1 MTNAIAIVGMA
12 CQYPDAASPSELW
25 ANALAGRRSFRRM
38 PSVRMNADDYLSAD
52 VATSDHTYVLQA
64 AVINGYEF
72 DRVAFRVA
80 GGTYRSAD
88 LAHWLA
94 LDVASR
100 ALADAGFA
108 EGEGLPREMT
118 GVLLGN
124 TLTGEFSRA
133 NLMRLRWPYVRR
145 VLEQELQEAGWTPEQ
160 RARFLARTESRYKAP
175 FPPVGEETL
184 AGGLSNTIAGRICN
198 YFDLKGGGYT
208 LDGACA
214 SSLLAIANACT
225 ALVAGDLDVAVAGG
239 VDLSLDPFE
248 VIGFAKTG
256 ALAPQAM
263 RVYDARSAGF
273 WPGEGCGFVVMMR
286 HDDAVAQGRRI
297 YATVRGWGISSDGS
311 GGITRPEVD
320 GQILALQRAYRRAGF
335 GIDTIAYFEGHGTGT
350 NVGDTTELQ
359 TVSRARREANP
370 TAPAAAISSVKAI
383 IGHTKAAAGV
393 AGLIKAA
400 MALHN
405 QVIPPTIGCETPHT
419 ILSGPDALLRM
430 VPTATPWPADQHVR
444 ASVSAMGFGGINT
457 HVVME
462 GAAPRRRPALD
473 ARERRLAR
481 SRQDAELFVLGA
493 ESHASM
499 LERVNQLR
507 TPARGLSLAEM
518 GDLADSLSHALDA
531 SHVRA
536 ALVAATPAELSER
549 LDELASWLDAGVTH
563 RLETGHGL
571 FLSTGQA
578 TPHIAFLF
586 PGQGSPAHL
595 TGGIM
600 RTRFDAVRELY
611 ERAGLPAAGDGIS
624 TRIAQPAIVTASR
637 AALDLLERY
646 GLEASVAVGHSL
658 GELSALHWGGAYDA
672 DGLLRIAR
680 VRGAAMADL
689 GSPTGAMAS
698 IAAHEEDVC
707 RLLGGLD
714 AVIAGLNSPRQTVVS
729 GDASAVAA
737 VVERARAAG
746 LHVAM
751 LPVSHA
757 FHSPLVA
764 AAAAALAE
772 ALEHEVLSPLGR
784 DVISTVTGRLLPS
797 DADVRDVLLRQIT
810 SPVRFTEAA
819 SRALDRADLAIE
831 VGPGSVLSGL
841 VASMIDVPVIATD
854 AGGSSLRG
862 ILAALG
868 AAYTLGAP
876 ISHRELFADRYLR
889 PFDILRPGAFFVNPC
904 ETVPSVGSALSDGT
918 STAAMEFPAP
928 LENHDALPLREPSGQ
943 TEGGGAGAG
952 ETVLELVRRLVAER
966 AELPSDAVRDD
977 SRLLVDLHLN
987 SITIG
992 QIVIAAAKGIG
1003 LPSPASPTQ
1012 FANATV
1018 IEVAEA
1024 LELLRSTSGG
1034 EEVAEPAGPPQGVD
1048 TWVRTFASRLVDA
1061 GPLPVREAGVPGAW
1075 RLIAPEGHP
1084 IAPAVRSVLERA
1096 EGDGVFVCLP
1106 EQAGDEVVPLLLES
1120 VRVLNAVNKGCWV
1133 LLQCNG
1139 GAAGFA
1145 RTLHL
1150 EKPRV
1155 PVTVIDLPSYDHPEA
1170 MAWIAAEVAAA
1181 SGGGYREIHY
1191 DAGGARLTPLLERV
1205 DVEPFDAVPLGE
1217 NDLLLVSGGG
1227 KGIAAESALELA
1239 RRYGAAL
1246 LLMGRARPD
1255 NDAELAANLARLD
1268 DAGIRYE
1275 YVSADAGD
1283 ADEVRAALL
1292 LGQERLGQPVTAFL
1306 HGAGTNVPQ
1315 AIDLLSADDFA
1326 RTLRPKVHG
1335 ARNILAALDPG
1346 HLKLL
1351 ITFSS
1356 IIGRAGLRG
1365 EADYALANEW
1375 LTRLTEQWGEEH
1387 PECRCIALEWSIWS
1401 GVGMGERLGRVEA
1414 LMREGIHPI
1423 PPEAGIDMLLRVV
1436 AGRPADVALVVTS
1449 RFGSLPTIRTARP
1462 ELPLLR
1468 FLESPLVHYPGI
1480 ELVADAHVS
1489 SDTDP
1494 YLADHTLR
1502 GEAIVPA
1509 VMGLEAFAQAASA
1522 LRGSDEGGVMFT
1534 NVRFARPVVVPA
1546 GERVTV
1552 RVAALRRESG
1562 EIDLALRS
1570 AETGFQADH
1579 FSATC
1584 RAVPENVSDEP
1595 ENVSDEPENI
1605 PGETEW
1611 SLPEELLPFDADRTM
1626 YSEILFQRGR
1636 FRRLRGYRTL
1646 RALECIADIAVDSS
1660 VAWFS
1665 QYLPGRRLL
1674 GDPGARD
1681 AAIHCIQGCIPH
1693 MTLLPVSVER
1703 IVIGSA
1709 PADGVM
1715 HVHAR
1720 ERWHE
1725 GDDFLYDMDIRDGS
1739 GRICEQWRGLLLH
1752 AVERNRHRD
1761 AWGPILLGPYVERRM
1776 AEIVPGAA
1784 LSVAVK
1790 QSAEPKAPDWKT
1802 VEWSGTERRERSN
1815 GALREAAGVKTR
1827 IARRGDGKPVAH
1839 DGTGLSASHAGGTT
1853 LAVAAQGDVGCD
1865 IEPVAG
1871 REAELWRGLLG
1882 TERHA
1887 LAELIASELTEDP
1900 DAAATRVWAASESL
1914 EKAGL
1919 THAAPLTFDS
1929 AGPDGW
1935 ALLRSGPLVV
1945 GTYVDR
1951 DEAASSATSPSLAV
1965 AVAVRDRNE
1974 GRHAG

>member
-12 CQYPDAASPSELW
+12 CQYPDAATPSELW

-52 VATSDHTYVLQA
+52 AAASDRTYVLQA

-145 VLEQELQEAGWTPEQ
+145 VLEQELQEAGWTPAQ
-160 RARFLARTESRYKAP
+160 RAHFLARTESRYKAP

-214 SSLLAIANACT
+214 SSLLAIANACS
-225 ALVAGDLDVAVAGG
+225 ALVAGDLEVAIAGG

-248 VIGFAKTG
+248 VIGFARTG

-297 YATVRGWGISSDGS
+297 YATIRGWGISSDGS

-320 GQILALQRAYRRAGF
+320 GQILALRRAYRRAGF
-335 GIDTIAYFEGHGTGT
+335 GIDTVAYHEGHGTGT
-350 NVGDTTELQ
+350 NVGDATELE

-370 TAPAAAISSVKAI
+370 AAPAAAISSVKAI
-383 IGHTKAAAGV
+383 IGHTKAAAGI
-393 AGLIKAA
+393 AGLIKAV

-405 QVIPPTIGCETPHT
+405 QVIPPTIGCETPHA
-419 ILSGPDALLRM
+419 ILAEPDAPLR
-430 VPTATPWPADQHVR
+430 VVSTATPWPADQHVR

-493 ESHASM
+493 ENYASM

-507 TPARGLSLAEM
+507 MPARGLSLAEM
-518 GDLADSLSHALDA
+518 GDLADALSHALDA
-531 SHVRA
+531 AHVRA
-536 ALVAATPAELSER
+536 AFVAATPAELSER
-549 LDELASWLDAGVTH
+549 LDELAGWLDAGVTH

-571 FLSTGQA
+571 FLSTGQTA
-578 TPHIAFLF
+578 PRIAFLF

-611 ERAGLPAAGDGIS
+611 ERAGLPTGGDGIS

-672 DGLLRIAR
+672 EGLLRIAR

-698 IAAHEEDVC
+698 IAAHEEDVR
-707 RLLGGLD
+707 RLLAGLD
-714 AVIAGLNSPRQTVVS
+714 AVVAGLNSPRQTVVS

-746 LHVAM
+746 LHVAT
-751 LPVSHA
+751 LPLSHA
-757 FHSPLVA
+757 FHSAVVA
-764 AAAAALAE
+764 AAAAPLAE
-772 ALEHEVLSPLGR
+772 ALEHESLSMLGR
-784 DVISTVTGRLLPS
+784 DVISTVTGRLLPP
-797 DADVRDVLLRQIT
+797 DADVRDVLQQQIT

-841 VASMIDVPVIATD
+841 VDSMIDVPVIATD

-862 ILAALG
+862 LLAALG

-904 ETVPSVGSALSDGT
+904 ETVPPIGSSLPDGT
-918 STAAMEFPAP
+918 VAGAMAFPPP
-928 LENHDALPLREPSGQ
+928 LENH
-943 TEGGGAGAG
+943 GAPAHQAGEMEQASAAAG

-987 SITIG
+987 SITIS
-992 QIVIAAAKGIG
+992 QIVIAAARGIG

-1034 EEVAEPAGPPQGVD
+1034 EEVAVPAGPPQGVD
-1048 TWVRTFASRLVDA
+1048 GWVRAFASRLVDA
-1061 GPLPVREAGVPGAW
+1061 GPLPAREAGAPGAW
-1075 RLIAPEGHP
+1075 RLIASEGHP
-1084 IAPAVRSVLERA
+1084 IAPAVRSILERA
-1096 EGDGVFVCLP
+1096 SGNGVFVCLP
-1106 EQAGDEVVPLLLES
+1106 AQAGDEVVPLLLES
-1120 VRVLNAVNKGCWV
+1120 VSALNAIGRGCWV

-1155 PVTVIDLPSYDHPEA
+1155 PVTVIDLPAYDHPDA

-1181 SGGGYREIHY
+1181 SEGGYREIHY

-1205 DVEPFDAVPLGE
+1205 DVVPSGVPPLGE
-1217 NDLLLVSGGG
+1217 GDLLLVSGGG

-1239 RRYGAAL
+1239 RLYGAAL

-1255 NDAELAANLARLD
+1255 EDAELAANLARLD

-1283 ADEVRAALL
+1283 ADAVREALL

-1306 HGAGTNVPQ
+1306 HGAGANVPQ
-1315 AIDLLSADDFA
+1315 AIDLLTADDFA
-1326 RTLRPKVHG
+1326 HTLRPKVHG
-1335 ARNILAALDPG
+1335 ARNILAALDPDR
-1346 HLKLL
+1346 LKLFV
-1351 ITFSS
+1351 TFSS

-1375 LTRLTEQWGEEH
+1375 LTGLTVQWADEH
-1387 PECRCIALEWSIWS
+1387 PDCRCIALEWSIWS

-1423 PPEAGIDMLLRVV
+1423 PPEAGIDMLLRVI
-1436 AGRPADVALVVTS
+1436 AARPAGVALVVAS
-1449 RFGSLPTIRTARP
+1449 RFGSLPTIRTERP

-1468 FLESPLVHYPGI
+1468 FLESPQVHYPGI
-1480 ELVADAHVS
+1480 ELVADADVS

-1522 LRGSDEGGVMFT
+1522 LSGPAAGSVVFT

-1546 GERVTV
+1546 GERATV

-1562 EIDLALRS
+1562 KIDLVLRS

-1579 FSATC
+1579 FSATYHTG
-1584 RAVPENVSDEP
+1584 PENTL
-1595 ENVSDEPENI
+1595 DEPENI
-1605 PGETEW
+1605 SDETEW
-1611 SLPEELLPFDADRTM
+1611 SLPDELLPFDADGTM
-1626 YSEILFQRGR
+1626 YHEILFQRGR

-1660 VAWFS
+1660 AAWFS
-1665 QYLPGRRLL
+1665 QYLPGHRLL

-1681 AAIHCIQGCIPH
+1681 AAIHGIQGCIPH

-1703 IVIGSA
+1703 IVIRSA

-1725 GDDFLYDMDIRDGS
+1725 GDDFLYDMDIRDAG

-1752 AVERNRHRD
+1752 AVERNRHRE

-1790 QSAEPKAPDWKT
+1790 QSAAEPNGT
-1802 VEWSGTERRERSN
+1802 GRSGAERRERSN
-1815 GALREAAGVKTR
+1815 GALREAAGAKAR
-1827 IARRGDGKPVAH
+1827 ITRRGDGKPVAQ
-1839 DGTGLSASHAGGTT
+1839 DGTGISASHAGGTT
-1853 LAVAAQGDVGCD
+1853 LAVAAQGEVGCD

-1871 REAELWRGLLG
+1871 RETELWRGLLG

-1887 LAELIASELTEDP
+1887 LAELIANELAEDP

-1919 THAAPLTFDS
+1919 TNTAPLMFDS

-1951 DEAASSATSPSLAV
+1951 GAAAASGVPPSLAV
-1965 AVAVRDRNE
+1965 AVAVRDRSE
-1974 GRHAG
+1974 GRDAG